1 MKAASCRMDEQF
13 FLHCYLTAPHSWFRN
28 NSINDG
34 NSSSD
39 QDWQLIYSQASLE
52 AKIWCLVFFFPFT
65 ISRTNTGFS
74 HAELLPSTLWKVC
87 CCSLGTICSEYCTRI
102 QAPPRHKGTLK
113 MDTPSLVFHKN
124 ESCLL
129 KSSQSLEHCLFSGR
143 SLRLTP
149 LAKNSINL
157 NYTLLSNRLKHPD
170 LNLRERK
177 YRRISANEKTRCQ
190 VLSCWKRNKLK
201 ASRATFTCVCE
212 CACTYTYTCRHL
224 HIFLSLITTTNA
236 TGDKLWGTQCHSTNN
251 EGSYPRKS
259 EVSTPN
265 KNTSSP
271 SQFSAWLK
279 TQTKTKQQMT
289 RKIIFTV

>member
-28 NSINDG
+28 NSINNG

-52 AKIWCLVFFFPFT
+52 AKIWCLFFFF
-65 ISRTNTGFS
+65 
-74 HAELLPSTLWKVC
+74 LLPFQELTQDLVMQNYCLQPYERSAA
-87 CCSLGTICSEYCTRI
+87 SLGTICSEYRTRI

-113 MDTPSLVFHKN
+113 MDMPSLVFHKN

-170 LNLRERK
+170 LNLREGK

-190 VLSCWKRNKLK
+190 VLSRWKRNKLK

-212 CACTYTYTCRHL
+212 CACTHTYRHL
-224 HIFLSLITTTNA
+224 HIFLSLIATTNA
-236 TGDKLWGTQCHSTNN
+236 TGDKLWRTQCHSTNS

-289 RKIIFTV
+289 RKIIFTM